1 MRKGLGGARLA
12 SRKEYL
18 GCLFVELVK
27 CYRNVM
33 LEERRELIARVDR
46 NGASTLAV
54 AVMGGN
60 IRAASNRIA
69 GRGAWTLR
77 PSPKPRPALLP
88 ELSFT

>member
-1 MRKGLGGARLA
+1 MGKDLGRLRFGVERWSVRGFA
-12 SRKEYL
+12 SSYK
-18 GCLFVELVK
+18 F
-27 CYRNVM
+27 YRNVM
-33 LEERRELIARVDR
+33 SEERRELIARVDR

-60 IRAASNRIA
+60 IRAALNRIA